1 MRVVGRNSG
10 VDDIRPNVSGR
21 HRDIGMDSKTTSRMG
36 DQGLRDGKQTRSRNY
51 DGYRI
56 GEEERERASSKAI
69 RTSQLEP
76 SPEMLVPV
84 LGQKGAKGERRL
96 GL

>member
-1 MRVVGRNSG
+1 MGVVGRNTNFNG
-10 VDDIRPNVSGR
+10 VRSNVSRR
-21 HRDIGMDSKTTSRMG
+21 HRDIGMDTKTTNRVG
-36 DQGLRDGKQTRSRNY
+36 DQSLRDGKQTHSRNY

-56 GEEERERASSKAI
+56 GEEERERASMVI

-84 LGQKGAKGERRL
+84 LGQKRAKGE
-96 GL
+96 